1 MPMNK
6 SNGKYDIVTV
16 IGVAV
21 SVIALVA
28 ILVYRPGMPKEGQA
42 QSAPSTQPAAS
53 VQTNNPS
60 QAGTPEQQAQ
70 PATAEASAQS
80 AEAQKSAQADNTVA
94 LLAADV
100 TQPRVRGTQGEQL
113 LKAGDKGQMLPSVD
127 KDGNGVVSIE
137 LGEYLVDVP
146 RKGQENPGKVRIS
159 SHDYPFLCLTANWLA
174 TQGFGKAEAKE
185 LEDGQPGL
193 VLERRSASGKLLLR
207 ESWKLVDPSK
217 YELLYD
223 IEIINEGGEAV
234 SLSDF
239 FIEGGAMP
247 TSVTP
252 ARKAS
257 RGESAGGITLG
268 NANGKPQ
275 TLFMRDLIKM
285 KDARR
290 QEIQSTPINWTA
302 VHSKYFLLSLWMVD
316 GKAFS
321 GAEVAPVVPG
331 TGDEPTALTGPRYH
345 VRAKLPPF
353 MVEAGKSQKFS
364 IKAYAGPKKFS
375 ALSGYGLGLQSVM
388 DMDRFFFW
396 RPKAMSLLSEYLL
409 KMLVWL
415 SEVFPKSIG
424 YGLGVILLTV
434 LVKLIFWPLSHKST
448 KSMRKMAA
456 LKPQLDEIK
465 AKYKDDPQTMYRKQ
479 QELFKQNDVSQLGG
493 CLPMLLQIPVF
504 FALFNTFR
512 NAIELRHASFLW
524 AYDLSMPDTL
534 AFSPERLPIR
544 PLALLMGGLMYYQQK
559 LTPNPDPQQSKM
571 MSYMSIFF
579 ILLFYGMPSALTLYL
594 SVSYLLGIVQ
604 TIVTNK
610 MMPPVATP
618 PVKSK

>member
-1 MPMNK
+1 MNK
-6 SNGKYDIVTV
+6 SSGKYDIVTV
-16 IGVAV
+16 VGVAV

-28 ILVYRPGMPKEGQA
+28 ILVYRPGMPKNGQFQAAPVVQTPAAPAPQPSTPGQPAQQVATPEAPA
-42 QSAPSTQPAAS
+42 QSSPQA
-53 VQTNNPS
+53 S
-60 QAGTPEQQAQ
+60 QAGN
-70 PATAEASAQS
+70 PA
-80 AEAQKSAQADNTVA
+80 A

-100 TQPRVRGTQGEQL
+100 TQPRARGTQGEQL
-113 LKAGDKGQMLPSVD
+113 LNAGDKGQMITSVD
-127 KDGNGVVSIE
+127 KEGNGVVSIE

-146 RKGQENPGKVRIS
+146 REGQENPSKVRIS

-174 TQGFGKAEAKE
+174 TRGFGKAEAKE
-185 LEDGQPGL
+185 LEGGQQGL
-193 VLERRSASGKLLLR
+193 VLERRSANGKLLLR

-223 IEIINEGGEAV
+223 IDIVNEGEEAV

-252 ARKAS
+252 ARKAG

-268 NANGKPQ
+268 KANGKPD

-290 QEIQSTPINWTA
+290 QEIQSTQVNWTA

-321 GAEVAPVVPG
+321 GAEVAAVVPG
-331 TGDEPTALTGPRYH
+331 TGDDPAALTGPRYH

-375 ALSGYGLGLQSVM
+375 VLSGYGLGLQSVM

-534 AFSPERLPIR
+534 AFSPEKLPIR
-544 PLALLMGGLMYYQQK
+544 PLALVMGGLMYYQQK

-618 PVKSK
+618 SVNHK

>member
-1 MPMNK
+1 MNN
-6 SNGKYDIVTV
+6 SSGKYDIVTV

-28 ILVYRPGMPKEGQA
+28 ILIYRPGMPKSTPAQNTATQQVEQAQQASAPAQQAATAETTA
-42 QSAPSTQPAAS
+42 QSAQ
-53 VQTNNPS
+53 QT
-60 QAGTPEQQAQ
+60 ATAQ
-70 PATAEASAQS
+70 PQAAPAENATSL
-80 AEAQKSAQADNTVA
+80 QAV
-94 LLAADV
+94 DV
-100 TQPRVRGTQGEQL
+100 TQPRPRGSQGETL
-113 LKAGDKGQMLPSVD
+113 LKTEGNGQMLASVD

-137 LGEYLVDVP
+137 LGDYLVDVP
-146 RKGQENPGKVRIS
+146 RNGQENPPKVRIS

-174 TQGFGKAEAKE
+174 TQGFGKAEARE
-185 LEDGQPGL
+185 LEGEQPGL

-207 ESWKLVDPSK
+207 ETWKLVDPSK

-223 IEIINEGGEAV
+223 IDIINEGNEAV

-252 ARKAS
+252 ARKAG

-268 NANGKPQ
+268 NANGKPD

-285 KDARR
+285 KETRR
-290 QEIQSTPINWTA
+290 QEIQATQVNWTA
-302 VHSKYFLLSLWMVD
+302 VHSKYFLLSLWMAD

-321 GAEVAPVVPG
+321 GAEVAAVVPG
-331 TGDEPTALTGPRYH
+331 NGDDPAALTGPRYH

-424 YGLGVILLTV
+424 YGLGIILLTV

-534 AFSPERLPIR
+534 PFSPEKLPIR
-544 PLALLMGGLMYYQQK
+544 PLALIMGGLMYYQQK

-618 PVKSK
+618 SVKNK

>member
-1 MPMNK
+1 MNK
-6 SNGKYDIVTV
+6 SSGKYDIVTFV
-16 IGVAV
+16 GVAV

-28 ILVYRPGMPKEGQA
+28 ILVYRPGMPKNGQA
-42 QSAPSTQPAAS
+42 QTAPVVQTPAAPAQQPSAPGQPAQQVA
-53 VQTNNPS
+53 
-60 QAGTPEQQAQ
+60 TP
-70 PATAEASAQS
+70 EASAQS
-80 AEAQKSAQADNTVA
+80 SPQASQAGNPAA

-100 TQPRVRGTQGEQL
+100 AQPRTRGTQGEQL
-113 LKAGDKGQMLPSVD
+113 LNAGDKGQMITSVD
-127 KDGNGVVSIE
+127 KEGNGVVSIE

-146 RKGQENPGKVRIS
+146 RKGQENPPKVRIS

-185 LEDGQPGL
+185 LEGGQQGI
-193 VLERRSASGKLLLR
+193 VLERRSANGKILLR

-223 IEIINEGGEAV
+223 IDIVNEGEEPV

-239 FIEGGAMP
+239 FIEGGSMP
-247 TSVTP
+247 ASVTP
-252 ARKAS
+252 ARKAG

-268 NANGKPQ
+268 KANGKPD

-285 KDARR
+285 KENRR
-290 QEIQSTPINWTA
+290 QEIQSTQVNWTA

-321 GAEVAPVVPG
+321 GAEVAAVVPG
-331 TGDEPTALTGPRYH
+331 TGDDPSALTGPRYH

-618 PVKSK
+618 SVNNK